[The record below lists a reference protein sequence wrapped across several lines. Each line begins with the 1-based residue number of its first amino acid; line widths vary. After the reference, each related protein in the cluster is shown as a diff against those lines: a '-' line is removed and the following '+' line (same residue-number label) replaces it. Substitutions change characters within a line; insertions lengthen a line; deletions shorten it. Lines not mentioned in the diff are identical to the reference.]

1 MDDADALSWTS
12 WSGSTWERVLLASG
26 VGNEADGMV
35 PLNDITSDV
44 KRALERL
51 KTSMVRA
58 GMVGGALKGGLNL
71 FALLARARKRGVRRA
86 AAADAVR
93 DTVSFAAFLVAFS
106 GVYVSVDEG
115 LSLRYGKQR
124 SKSWRAAVAGAVAG
138 PTLLLADGVG
148 RGPAA
153 DPRRHHGLATYV
165 WLRSIVLLVRCAIKR
180 RDRLTET
187 QRRLLAPFASD
198 HADVGLMMASATV
211 ILSCFILKPEAL
223 RGAYASFLDKHG
235 GKSVAHYR
243 AAQRVVSAA
252 DGEETS
258 AALAAAA
265 DRLYPNDCPARDA
278 LLAAAAKD
286 PAAQRAARASFWGL
300 LLHPGQSALGH
311 AARFWVSS
319 LPRSVAVNLP
329 IYAVPA
335 LVVHRGRLLGPD
347 GPKLATRA
355 AVGCARSSAFLS
367 AYCALAWLGPELV
380 QRVAGTARP
389 WTIACGVPAAGS
401 RHVHRETLQE
411 TRTRGVLR
419 VEGGGGGG
427 AVRGELG
434 VGPATREGMAGRR
447 RDLLAR
453 RRVHHA
459 LLQRGAGRVPI
470 QIPQRVGFRVRE
482 SGTREAERASRRE
495 RVSAHVDALAD
506 GVAAVVAAEAER
518 TTRAAEKREVRARGE
533 FVGRERRRD
542 AQGTLSERRRRGEHT
557 KNTKRR
563 DGEDETTTAECARD
577 FPPGSRAYSRSRSTR
592 RVGTRPA
599 RA

>member
-12 WSGSTWERVLLASG
+12 WSGSAWERVLLASG
-26 VGNEADGMV
+26 VGNEADGTV

-124 SKSWRAAVAGAVAG
+124 SKSWRAAVAGAFAG

-165 WLRSIVLLVRCAIKR
+165 WLRSVVLLVRCAIKR

-265 DRLYPNDCPARDA
+265 DRLYPNDLPARDA

-300 LLHPGQSALGH
+300 LLHPGQSAFGH

-319 LPRSVAVNLP
+319 LPVPSPSTCQSTPSPRWWCTAGVSSDRTDPNSRRARRWGARDRARFSRRTARSRGWGRSSCSAPRVRPGRGPSRAASPPRESPRSSKNP
-329 IYAVPA
+329 PGDRNSECTAR
-335 LVVHRGRLLGPD
+335 RGR
-347 GPKLATRA
+347 
-355 AVGCARSSAFLS
+355 
-367 AYCALAWLGPELV
+367 W
-380 QRVAGTARP
+380 
-389 WTIACGVPAAGS
+389 
-401 RHVHRETLQE
+401 
-411 TRTRGVLR
+411 
-419 VEGGGGGG
+419 
-427 AVRGELG
+427 
-434 VGPATREGMAGRR
+434 
-447 RDLLAR
+447 
-453 RRVHHA
+453 
-459 LLQRGAGRVPI
+459 
-470 QIPQRVGFRVRE
+470 
-482 SGTREAERASRRE
+482 
-495 RVSAHVDALAD
+495 
-506 GVAAVVAAEAER
+506 
-518 TTRAAEKREVRARGE
+518 
-533 FVGRERRRD
+533 
-542 AQGTLSERRRRGEHT
+542 RRRR
-557 KNTKRR
+557 
-563 DGEDETTTAECARD
+563 CAR
-577 FPPGSRAYSRSRSTR
+577 
-592 RVGTRPA
+592 
-599 RA
+599 

>member
-12 WSGSTWERVLLASG
+12 WSGSAWERVLLASG
-26 VGNEADGMV
+26 VGNEADGTV

-124 SKSWRAAVAGAVAG
+124 SKSWRAAVAGAFAG

-165 WLRSIVLLVRCAIKR
+165 WLRSVVLLVRCAIKR

-243 AAQRVVSAA
+243 AAQRC
-252 DGEETS
+252 
-258 AALAAAA
+258 
-265 DRLYPNDCPARDA
+265 RLRRRRRGNLRRARRRRRSTLPERSPRARRTPRRRREGSRGATRRPRVLLGFTASPGAIGVWSRRAILGLVASPFRRRQPANLRRPRAGGAPRASPRTGRTQTRDA
-278 LLAAAAKD
+278 RGGGVRAIERVSLGVLRARVVGAGA
-286 PAAQRAARASFWGL
+286 RAARRGY
-300 LLHPGQSALGH
+300 GQAVD
-311 AARFWVSS
+311 RRVRR
-319 LPRSVAVNLP
+319 PR
-329 IYAVPA
+329 
-335 LVVHRGRLLGPD
+335 R
-347 GPKLATRA
+347 
-355 AVGCARSSAFLS
+355 
-367 AYCALAWLGPELV
+367 
-380 QRVAGTARP
+380 
-389 WTIACGVPAAGS
+389 GS
-401 RHVHRETLQE
+401 RHVHRKTLQE
-411 TRTRGVLR
+411 TGTRSVLR

-434 VGPATREGMAGRR
+434 VGPATREGWRVDVA
-447 RDLLAR
+447 LFSLAAASIM
-453 RRVHHA
+453 HCYN
-459 LLQRGAGRVPI
+459 
-470 QIPQRVGFRVRE
+470 
-482 SGTREAERASRRE
+482 AERDVFRSKYLNVLDFVFGNQGHGRQ
-495 RVSAHVDALAD
+495 
-506 GVAAVVAAEAER
+506 
-518 TTRAAEKREVRARGE
+518 RARH
-533 FVGRERRRD
+533 VGSAYQLMSMPSRM
-542 AQGTLSERRRRGEHT
+542 ASPPRRRG
-557 KNTKRR
+557 RR
-563 DGEDETTTAECARD
+563 APRLHAERSSDEKDDETREGR
-577 FPPGSRAYSRSRSTR
+577 
-592 RVGTRPA
+592 
-599 RA
+599 

>member
-1 MDDADALSWTS
+1 M
-12 WSGSTWERVLLASG
+12 LLASG

-35 PLNDITSDV
+35 PLNDITADV

-86 AAADAVR
+86 AATDAVR
-93 DTVSFAAFLVAFS
+93 DTVSFSAFLVAFA
-106 GVYVSVDEG
+106 GAYVSVDEG

-165 WLRSIVLLVRCAIKR
+165 WLRSLVLLVRCALKR
-180 RDRLTET
+180 RDDLTET

-198 HADVGLMMASATV
+198 HADVGLMMVSATV

-265 DRLYPNDCPARDA
+265 DRLYPNDRPARDA

-380 QRVAGTARP
+380 QRAAGTARP
-389 WTIACGVPAAGS
+389 WTVACGVPAAGLATFIEKPS
-401 RHVHRETLQE
+401 RRQ
-411 TRTRGVLR
+411 
-419 VEGGGGGG
+419 
-427 AVRGELG
+427 ELG
-434 VGPATREGMAGRR
+434 VYCASRAVEA
-447 RDLLAR
+447 A
-453 RRVHHA
+453 A
-459 LLQRGAGRVPI
+459 LCAVSWGWVPK
-470 QIPQRVGFRVRE
+470 RVRE
-482 SGTREAERASRRE
+482 WRVDVALFSLAAASIMHCYNAERDVFRSKYLNVLDFVFGNQGHGRQSVRHVGSAYQLMSMPSRMASPP
-495 RVSAHVDALAD
+495 SSPP
-506 GVAAVVAAEAER
+506 
-518 TTRAAEKREVRARGE
+518 TR
-533 FVGRERRRD
+533 VGRRAPRRNHRYAD
-542 AQGTLSERRRRGEHT
+542 AESSP
-557 KNTKRR
+557 
-563 DGEDETTTAECARD
+563 DEKD
-577 FPPGSRAYSRSRSTR
+577 DDTR
-592 RVGTRPA
+592 KGR
-599 RA
+599 

>member
-12 WSGSTWERVLLASG
+12 WSGSAWERVLLASG
-26 VGNEADGMV
+26 VGNEADGTV

-124 SKSWRAAVAGAVAG
+124 SKSWRAAVAGASAG

-265 DRLYPNDCPARDA
+265 DRLYPNDRPARDA

-300 LLHPGQSALGH
+300 LLHPGQSAFGH

-380 QRVAGTARP
+380 QRAAGTARP
-389 WTIACGVPAAGS
+389 WTVACGVPAAGVATFIEKPS
-401 RHVHRETLQE
+401 RRQ
-411 TRTRGVLR
+411 
-419 VEGGGGGG
+419 
-427 AVRGELG
+427 ELG
-434 VGPATREGMAGRR
+434 VYCASRAVEAAALCAVSWGWVPRRAREWRVDVA
-447 RDLLAR
+447 LFSLAAASIM
-453 RRVHHA
+453 HCYN
-459 LLQRGAGRVPI
+459 
-470 QIPQRVGFRVRE
+470 
-482 SGTREAERASRRE
+482 AERDVFRSKYLNVLDFVFGNQGHGRQSVRHVGSAYQLMSMPSRMASPP
-495 RVSAHVDALAD
+495 
-506 GVAAVVAAEAER
+506 
-518 TTRAAEKREVRARGE
+518 
-533 FVGRERRRD
+533 
-542 AQGTLSERRRRGEHT
+542 RRRG
-557 KNTKRR
+557 RR
-563 DGEDETTTAECARD
+563 APRRNERYAESSSDEKDDETRK
-577 FPPGSRAYSRSRSTR
+577 GR
-592 RVGTRPA
+592 
-599 RA
+599 

>member
-12 WSGSTWERVLLASG
+12 WSGSAWERVLLASG
-26 VGNEADGMV
+26 VGNEADGTV

-124 SKSWRAAVAGAVAG
+124 SKSWRAAVAGAFAG

-165 WLRSIVLLVRCAIKR
+165 WLRSVVLLVRCAIKR

-265 DRLYPNDCPARDA
+265 DRLYPNDLPARDA

-286 PAAQRAARASFWGL
+286 PAAQRAARVLLGFTASPGAIGVWSRRAILGL
-300 LLHPGQSALGH
+300 VASPFRRRQPANLRRPRAGGAPRASPRTGRTQTRDARGGGVRAIERVSLGVLRARVVGAGAR
-311 AARFWVSS
+311 AARRGCGQVRGPSRAAS
-319 LPRSVAVNLP
+319 PPRESPRSSKNPPRQELGVYCASRAVEAAALCAVSWGWVPRRAREWRVDVALFSLAAASIMHCYNAERDVFRSKYLNVLDF
-329 IYAVPA
+329 VFGNQG
-335 LVVHRGRLLGPD
+335 HGRQSVRHVGSAYQLMSMPSRMASPPRREDDARRDYTRSVRRTRKTTRRARDVERAKGRCASEE
-347 GPKLATRA
+347 ATRRA
-355 AVGCARSSAFLS
+355 KGRCARGATVLNTRRRDGSACARS
-367 AYCALAWLGPELV
+367 
-380 QRVAGTARP
+380 
-389 WTIACGVPAAGS
+389 
-401 RHVHRETLQE
+401 
-411 TRTRGVLR
+411 
-419 VEGGGGGG
+419 
-427 AVRGELG
+427 
-434 VGPATREGMAGRR
+434 
-447 RDLLAR
+447 
-453 RRVHHA
+453 
-459 LLQRGAGRVPI
+459 
-470 QIPQRVGFRVRE
+470 
-482 SGTREAERASRRE
+482 
-495 RVSAHVDALAD
+495 
-506 GVAAVVAAEAER
+506 
-518 TTRAAEKREVRARGE
+518 
-533 FVGRERRRD
+533 
-542 AQGTLSERRRRGEHT
+542 
-557 KNTKRR
+557 
-563 DGEDETTTAECARD
+563 
-577 FPPGSRAYSRSRSTR
+577 
-592 RVGTRPA
+592 
-599 RA
+599 

>member
-12 WSGSTWERVLLASG
+12 WSGSAWERVLLASG
-26 VGNEADGMV
+26 VGNEADGTV

-124 SKSWRAAVAGAVAG
+124 SKSWRAAVAGAFAG

-165 WLRSIVLLVRCAIKR
+165 WLRSVVLLVRRAIEGLRPSHRDPAPTPRPLRLRSR
-180 RDRLTET
+180 RRGS
-187 QRRLLAPFASD
+187 Q
-198 HADVGLMMASATV
+198 MASATV

-243 AAQRVVSAA
+243 AAQLVVSAA

-265 DRLYPNDCPARDA
+265 DRLYPNDLPARDA
-278 LLAAAAKD
+278 LIAAAAKD

-300 LLHPGQSALGH
+300 LLHRGRPAFGH
-311 AARFWVSS
+311 AAILGLVA
-319 LPRSVAVNLP
+319 PRSVAVNLP

-347 GPKLATRA
+347 GPNPRRA
-355 AVGCARSSAFLS
+355 RRWGARDRARFSRRTARSRGWGRRSCSA
-367 AYCALAWLGPELV
+367 P
-380 QRVAGTARP
+380 RVRPGRGTVAAASPPRESPRSSKNPPGDRNSECTAR
-389 WTIACGVPAAGS
+389 
-401 RHVHRETLQE
+401 
-411 TRTRGVLR
+411 RGR
-419 VEGGGGGG
+419 W
-427 AVRGELG
+427 
-434 VGPATREGMAGRR
+434 
-447 RDLLAR
+447 
-453 RRVHHA
+453 
-459 LLQRGAGRVPI
+459 
-470 QIPQRVGFRVRE
+470 
-482 SGTREAERASRRE
+482 
-495 RVSAHVDALAD
+495 
-506 GVAAVVAAEAER
+506 
-518 TTRAAEKREVRARGE
+518 
-533 FVGRERRRD
+533 
-542 AQGTLSERRRRGEHT
+542 RRRR
-557 KNTKRR
+557 
-563 DGEDETTTAECARD
+563 CAR
-577 FPPGSRAYSRSRSTR
+577 
-592 RVGTRPA
+592 
-599 RA
+599 